1 MADRPGLP
9 DAFFALLRKNTK
21 AGVWSQGVSLSRDG
35 QVVVESRDA
44 DEIVLRVKAPGRP
57 VAPTVVLYPG
67 EREWDCDCGGRMNPC
82 EHVAAAAIALTA
94 GETESASSGPPPAA
108 EVWGRLVYRLARAGE
123 GLRLERF
130 IASGAQGQVQEQ
142 PLVGTLT
149 SLLSKPA
156 LAGKVQP
163 EQHDLKADLLLGT
176 GGRGVLPPSKL
187 DALIQVL
194 IDARDVRLD
203 GVPVGMSDEML
214 LPRAAVRDVDGPD
227 GEIEVRL
234 ERDPR
239 VIDVP
244 SPGVG
249 LTADGILA
257 RLGETAET
265 GFWLEHLPRVTR
277 YRASQVGELT
287 ARILPDL
294 SARMAVDVRSR
305 RLPQVVRDLE
315 PRILLDLQHLGDRL
329 TVLPTLVYGA
339 PPCVRIDDDRM
350 VYLKGPVPV
359 RDRDAEKREIHRL
372 REQLDLL
379 PGHRVTFE
387 GRDLGA
393 FASKLRRWRGALTG
407 AAADLVGSKL
417 RLVPQMSLTGV
428 DGNGNGNGNGM
439 TGGAP
444 ELRFDLRFAI
454 TGEDSDG
461 DRFVDAGAVI
471 RAWHERLDFVPLDGG
486 GWAPLPLDFL
496 ARHGQRV
503 ADLLAARESDGRVAS
518 HALPALGVLCAELDH
533 PPPPG
538 LERLQPLVQGFEQLP
553 VAALPADLSA
563 SLRPY
568 QQRGVDW
575 LSFLR
580 QASLGGVLADDM
592 GLGKTIQALAVMCP
606 GESTLVVCPTSV
618 LPNWQN
624 ELARFRPGLKVVSY
638 HGPGRQLSSGA
649 DVVLTTY
656 AILRLDAERLQAGPG
671 PGKPRWNLVLL
682 DEAQAIKNPDSQ
694 VARAAY
700 ALPADCRLCLT
711 GTPIENRLDELWSL
725 LHFSNR
731 GLLGGRRSFD
741 ERFSRPIADG
751 VAGSAEELRRKIRPF
766 VLRRQKREVA
776 PELPPRTEAILPIA
790 LDERERAVY
799 DAVRAATRTEVVA
812 LLQQGGG
819 VMKALE
825 ALLRL
830 RQAACHPALLPG
842 ADPAAGPAGVPS
854 SSSKLERLAEAL
866 ELAAEEGHKA
876 LVFSQWTSLLDLI
889 EPRLRT
895 SGLDFVRLDGST
907 RDRGEVVNR
916 FQADDGPPVM
926 LISLKA
932 GGVGL
937 NLTAAD
943 HVFLCDPWWNPA
955 AEAQAAD
962 RAHRIGQDRPVFI
975 YRLVAQNTVEERIVA
990 LQDKKRAL
998 FEAALGDA
1006 GAAASLTRDDLL
1018 ELLA

>member
-1 MADRPGLP
+1 MADHAGLP
-9 DAFFALLRKNTK
+9 DAFFALLRKSTK

-194 IDARDVRLD
+194 IDARNVRLD

-239 VIDVP
+239 VIEVP

-305 RLPQVVRDLE
+305 RLPKVVRDLE
-315 PRILLDLQHLGDRL
+315 PRILLELQHLGDRL

-339 PPCVRIDDDRM
+339 PPCVRIDDGRM

-372 REQLDLL
+372 RERLDLL

-387 GRDLGA
+387 GRDVGA

-407 AAADLVGSKL
+407 DAADLVGSKL
-417 RLVPQMSLTGV
+417 RLVPQMSVTGA
-428 DGNGNGNGNGM
+428 DGNGNGGRRARVALRPALRGHRRGQRRRPVRGCRGGDPCLARRAGLRAPGRRRLGAAA
-439 TGGAP
+439 TRLAGQARPAGGRSAGGARERRAGGQP
-444 ELRFDLRFAI
+444 RP
-454 TGEDSDG
+454 
-461 DRFVDAGAVI
+461 AGAGCSVR
-471 RAWHERLDFVPLDGG
+471 RAGSPSPARTGTVAAPGARVRAAARGG
-486 GWAPLPLDFL
+486 AAGGSQRHPAPLPATGRRL
-496 ARHGQRV
+496 AG
-503 ADLLAARESDGRVAS
+503 ASCARPAWAVSWPTTWAWARPSRRWRSCARGRARWWCAQPACCPTGRTS
-518 HALPALGVLCAELDH
+518 LPA
-533 PPPPG
+533 
-538 LERLQPLVQGFEQLP
+538 
-553 VAALPADLSA
+553 S
-563 SLRPY
+563 
-568 QQRGVDW
+568 
-575 LSFLR
+575 
-580 QASLGGVLADDM
+580 
-592 GLGKTIQALAVMCP
+592 
-606 GESTLVVCPTSV
+606 
-618 LPNWQN
+618 
-624 ELARFRPGLKVVSY
+624 
-638 HGPGRQLSSGA
+638 
-649 DVVLTTY
+649 
-656 AILRLDAERLQAGPG
+656 
-671 PGKPRWNLVLL
+671 
-682 DEAQAIKNPDSQ
+682 
-694 VARAAY
+694 
-700 ALPADCRLCLT
+700 
-711 GTPIENRLDELWSL
+711 
-725 LHFSNR
+725 
-731 GLLGGRRSFD
+731 
-741 ERFSRPIADG
+741 
-751 VAGSAEELRRKIRPF
+751 
-766 VLRRQKREVA
+766 
-776 PELPPRTEAILPIA
+776 
-790 LDERERAVY
+790 
-799 DAVRAATRTEVVA
+799 
-812 LLQQGGG
+812 
-819 VMKALE
+819 
-825 ALLRL
+825 
-830 RQAACHPALLPG
+830 
-842 ADPAAGPAGVPS
+842 GPA
-854 SSSKLERLAEAL
+854 
-866 ELAAEEGHKA
+866 
-876 LVFSQWTSLLDLI
+876 
-889 EPRLRT
+889 
-895 SGLDFVRLDGST
+895 
-907 RDRGEVVNR
+907 
-916 FQADDGPPVM
+916 
-926 LISLKA
+926 
-932 GGVGL
+932 
-937 NLTAAD
+937 
-943 HVFLCDPWWNPA
+943 
-955 AEAQAAD
+955 
-962 RAHRIGQDRPVFI
+962 
-975 YRLVAQNTVEERIVA
+975 
-990 LQDKKRAL
+990 
-998 FEAALGDA
+998 
-1006 GAAASLTRDDLL
+1006 
-1018 ELLA
+1018 

>member
-1 MADRPGLP
+1 MASPGLP
-9 DAFFALLRKNTK
+9 EAFFAVIRKNTRS
-21 AGVWSQGVSLSRDG
+21 GTWSQGVSLSRDG

-44 DEIVLRVKAPGRP
+44 DEIVLRVKTPGRP

-67 EREWDCDCGGRMNPC
+67 EREWDCDCGSRMSPC
-82 EHVAAAAIALTA
+82 EHVAAAAIALTSDETGGGSEA
-94 GETESASSGPPPAA
+94 GTASAGPPPAA
-108 EVWGRLVYRLARAGE
+108 QVWGRLVYRLARAGE

-130 IASGAQGQVQEQ
+130 IATGADEQ

-156 LAGKVQP
+156 LAAKVQP

-176 GGRGVLPPSKL
+176 GGRGVIPPSKL

-194 IDARDVRLD
+194 LDARDVRLD
-203 GVPVGMSDEML
+203 GVPVVMSDEML
-214 LPRAAVRDVDGPD
+214 LPRATVRDVGGPD
-227 GEIEVRL
+227 GEIEVRI

-239 VIDVP
+239 VIDTP

-249 LTADGILA
+249 LTADGTLA
-257 RLGETAET
+257 RLGEVTET

-277 YRASQVGELT
+277 YRAAQVGELT
-287 ARILPDL
+287 ARIVPDL

-305 RLPQVVRDLE
+305 RLPRVVRDLE
-315 PRILLDLQHLGDRL
+315 PRIVLDLQHLADRL

-350 VYLKGPVPV
+350 VYLQGPVPV
-359 RDRDAEKREIHRL
+359 RDRDAERRELHRL
-372 REQLDLL
+372 RSELDLL

-387 GRDLGA
+387 GRDVGA

-407 AAADLVGSKL
+407 AAADLVGSQL
-417 RLVPQMSLTGV
+417 RLVPRLSLTGG
-428 DGNGNGNGNGM
+428 DAAA
-439 TGGAP
+439 GAP
-444 ELRFDLRFAI
+444 ELRFDLRFAV
-454 TGEDSDG
+454 TGDEGG
-461 DRFVDAGAVI
+461 DERFVDAGAVM
-471 RAWHERLDFVPLDGG
+471 RAWQERLDFVPLDGG
-486 GWAPLPLDFL
+486 GWAPLPLDWL

-503 ADLLAARESDGRVAS
+503 ADLLAARETDGRVAS
-518 HALPALGVLCAELDH
+518 HALPALGALCAELDH
-533 PPPPG
+533 PAPPG
-538 LERLQPLVQGFEQLP
+538 LERLQPLVEGFEQLP
-553 VAALPADLSA
+553 VAALPADLTA
-563 SLRPY
+563 ELRPY

-580 QASLGGVLADDM
+580 RAGLGGVLADDM
-592 GLGKTIQALAVMCP
+592 GLGKTIQTLAVLRP
-606 GESTLVVCPTSV
+606 RERTLVVCPTSV

-624 ELARFRPGLKVVSY
+624 ELARFRPALKVVSY
-638 HGPGRQLSSGA
+638 HGPSRQLAPDA

-671 PGKPRWNLVLL
+671 AGQPRWNLVIL

-700 ALPADCRLCLT
+700 ALPADSRLCLT

-741 ERFSRPIADG
+741 ERFARPIADG
-751 VAGSAEELRRKIRPF
+751 VAGSAQELRRKIRPF
-766 VLRRQKREVA
+766 VLRRKKQEVA
-776 PELPPRTEAILPIA
+776 PELPPRTEAVLSIA

-799 DAVRAATRTEVVA
+799 DAVRAATRAEVVA

-842 ADPAAGPAGVPS
+842 ADPAAGAGGAPA

-866 ELAAEEGHKA
+866 ELAAAEGHKA

-889 EPRLRT
+889 EPRLQT
-895 SGLDFVRLDGST
+895 AGLDFVRLDGST
-907 RDRGEVVNR
+907 RDRGEVVNQ
-916 FQADDGPPVM
+916 FQGEGGPPVM

-955 AEAQAAD
+955 VEAQAAD
-962 RAHRIGQDRPVFI
+962 RAHRIGQDRPVFV

-990 LQDKKRAL
+990 LQDRKRAL

-1018 ELLA
+1018 ELLGD